1 MSQGKVTRESF
12 ELGGKRF
19 ARLVLD
25 RETKRNALDG
35 ALIRSLTEE
44 AEALAADDELH
55 AVVVTGRGSKAF
67 SAGADRRELDALG
80 KANAAAW
87 ITRLHDAIQAVRA
100 IPVPVVARIEGACIG
115 GAMEIAAGC
124 DLRVGSTTAFFAMP
138 EVRVGIPSVIEAALL
153 PRIVG
158 AGRANRLVMTG
169 ATIDAETAHAWGFLD
184 ALADDVDPALE
195 ATLADLAKADATA
208 LRLQKELVT
217 EWLELSLSESIER
230 SIPAFARAYRHR

>member
-1 MSQGKVTRESF
+1 MSQGRVTRESF
-12 ELGGKRF
+12 ELGGRRF

-25 RETKRNALDG
+25 REAKRNALDG

-55 AVVVTGRGSKAF
+55 AVVVTGRGDKAF
-67 SAGADRRELDALG
+67 SAGADRRELESLN
-80 KANAAAW
+80 KSNAAAW

-124 DLRVGSTTAFFAMP
+124 DLRVGGASAFFAMP

-169 ATIDAETAHAWGFLD
+169 ATVDAQTAHAWGFLD
-184 ALADDVDPALE
+184 ALADDVDRALE
-195 ATLADLAKADATA
+195 ATLAALAEADATA
-208 LRLQKELVT
+208 LRLQKELVA
-217 EWLELSLSESIER
+217 EWLELPLSDSIER

>member
-1 MSQGKVTRESF
+1 MNQGKVTRESF

-25 RETKRNALDG
+25 REAKRNALDG

-44 AEALAADDELH
+44 AEALAADDGLH

-67 SAGADRRELDALG
+67 SAGADRRELESLG

-124 DLRVGSTTAFFAMP
+124 DLRVGGANAFFAMP
-138 EVRVGIPSVIEAALL
+138 EVLVGIPSVIEAALL

-169 ATIDAETAHAWGFLD
+169 ATVDAETAHAWGFLD
-184 ALADDVDPALE
+184 ALAGDVDSALE

-217 EWLELSLSESIER
+217 EWLELPLSESVER
-230 SIPAFARAYRHR
+230 SIPAFARAYRGR

>member
-12 ELGGKRF
+12 ELDGKRF

-25 RETKRNALDG
+25 REAKRNALDG

-55 AVVVTGRGSKAF
+55 AVVVTGRGAKAF
-67 SAGADRRELDALG
+67 SAGADRRELESLG

-100 IPVPVVARIEGACIG
+100 IPVPVVGRIEGACIG

-124 DLRVGSTTAFFAMP
+124 DLRVGGANAFFAMP
-138 EVRVGIPSVIEAALL
+138 EVLVGIPSVIEAALL

-184 ALADDVDPALE
+184 ALADDVDQALE

-208 LRLQKELVT
+208 LRLQKELVG

-230 SIPAFARAYRHR
+230 SIPAFARAYRGR